1 MFENELIY
9 FFRIFIS
16 FAGIILVHYIGGLLV
31 LKKQVKVNYTRKMG
45 HFTIVFVPFF
55 VGYILPCRETP
66 LLSIIAILFSI
77 SSLIIYIKPI
87 RERSSFIST
96 LFSSFDRPEDRP
108 HTLFWVWTQICAI
121 YLILIPM
128 FLYFSSIEKVELL
141 FIPMFITG
149 FGDGLA
155 EPIGVRFGKHKYKVY
170 ALFSKKKYVRSL
182 EGSACVFIASLI
194 STMICFPFFSSVQFI
209 VALIAIPIIMTLA
222 EAFSPHTWDNP
233 FLYLVNGL
241 LIVGILLI

>member
-1 MFENELIY
+1 
-9 FFRIFIS
+9 
-16 FAGIILVHYIGGLLV
+16 
-31 LKKQVKVNYTRKMG
+31 
-45 HFTIVFVPFF
+45 
-55 VGYILPCRETP
+55 
-66 LLSIIAILFSI
+66 
-77 SSLIIYIKPI
+77 
-87 RERSSFIST
+87 SSFINT
-96 LFSSFDRPEDRP
+96 MFLCFDRPEDRP
-108 HTLFWVWTQICAI
+108 HTLFWLWTQIGTI

-128 FLYFSSIEKVELL
+128 YIYFNAIEKVELL
-141 FIPMFITG
+141 FIPMLING

-155 EPIGVRFGKHKYKVY
+155 EPIGIRFGKHKYKTY

-233 FLYLVNGL
+233 FLYLVNAL